1 MNILKNKNGEI
12 RDLIFNDEIN
22 ANENQVEIIQK
33 ENLIDYNIKYQL

>member
-12 RDLIFNDEIN
+12 SDLIFNDEIN

-33 ENLIDYNIKYQL
+33 GNLIDYNIKYQL